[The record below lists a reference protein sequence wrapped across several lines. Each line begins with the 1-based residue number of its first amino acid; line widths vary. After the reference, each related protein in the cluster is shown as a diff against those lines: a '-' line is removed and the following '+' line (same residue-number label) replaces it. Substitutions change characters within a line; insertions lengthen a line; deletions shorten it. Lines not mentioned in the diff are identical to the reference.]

1 MLGSVSGTRDITV
14 NKTGK
19 KNPPS
24 WSLHSNKNK
33 TGKKMNNNKPVSIF
47 KCGKNMKKS

>member
-19 KNPPS
+19 KKIHPHGVCI
-24 WSLHSNKNK
+24 LIKIRQEKND
-33 TGKKMNNNKPVSIF
+33 
-47 KCGKNMKKS
+47 